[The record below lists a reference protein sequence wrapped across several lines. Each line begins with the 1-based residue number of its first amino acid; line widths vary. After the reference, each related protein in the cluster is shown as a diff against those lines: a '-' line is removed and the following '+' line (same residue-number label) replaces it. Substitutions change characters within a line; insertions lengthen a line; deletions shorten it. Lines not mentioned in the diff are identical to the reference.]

1 MLDCVSQS
9 RAIELMIVYRIE
21 EYIPDSLYEQYETL
35 RDLALDWFIRIGLI
49 GKGDKARPTSDSP
62 RKHPCENVSR
72 PG

>member
-1 MLDCVSQS
+1 MT
-9 RAIELMIVYRIE
+9 VYRIE

-62 RKHPCENVSR
+62 RK
-72 PG
+72 